1 MADPSSFAPPSRIVV
16 AGASLAGLSAAK
28 RLRQL
33 GYSGDLV
40 LIGDEPYPPYDRP
53 PLSKQVLTRRLS
65 TDTTLPQPRDLDID
79 WRLGVAAR
87 GVDLTARRID
97 LANGD
102 ALDYDRLL
110 IATGTRARPWP
121 KPDEASIDG
130 VLTLRG
136 RDDADRLVP
145 RLAASPGR
153 VLIIG
158 GGFIGCE
165 LASCCREMG
174 LAVTIVES
182 ERVPMRRALGE
193 RIGAF
198 MAGVIRDHGVDL
210 RLGAMVERIEA
221 DNAGAVAAVM
231 LKDGKRIG
239 CDLIIVA
246 LGAVRNVEW
255 LEGLGLLTSAR
266 GLRCDAFCRAL
277 RANESP
283 APGVFAAGDVAHW
296 PLVANDGHL
305 VTVEHWGNAVEQ
317 ARMAAH
323 NMLAGDI
330 TGMRIH
336 QHLPDFWSS
345 QFGLNIKCV
354 GLADSAE
361 EMAIAQ
367 GSVEE
372 RRFLAVFGRKGRT
385 IAALSINSARWL
397 PAYRALIEEGAPF
410 PPIEGAVDQPRM
422 RKEAAG
428 FASIDT

>member
-1 MADPSSFAPPSRIVV
+1 MADPSFAPPSRIVI
-16 AGASLAGLSAAK
+16 AGASLAGLSAAEA
-28 RLRQL
+28 LRRL

-40 LIGDEPYPPYDRP
+40 LVGDEPHSPYDRP

-65 TDTTLPQPRDLDID
+65 TDTTLPQPRDLGID
-79 WRLGVAAR
+79 WRLGVAAS
-87 GVDLTARRID
+87 GLDLAARRIE
-97 LANGD
+97 LANGGS
-102 ALDYDRLL
+102 LGYDRLL

-136 RDDADRLVP
+136 RDDAERLAL

-153 VLIIG
+153 VVIIG

-165 LASCCREMG
+165 LASCCYEMG
-174 LAVTIVES
+174 LAVTIIES
-182 ERVPMRRALGE
+182 EGVPMRRALGN
-193 RIGAF
+193 RIGGF
-198 MAGVIRDHGVDL
+198 IAGAIRDHGVDL
-210 RLGAMVERIEA
+210 RLGAAVERIA
-221 DNAGAVAAVM
+221 DIAGAVAAVV
-231 LKDGKRIG
+231 LKDGTRIYS
-239 CDLIIVA
+239 DLVIVA

-255 LEGLGLLTSAR
+255 LEGSGLLTSAR

-277 RANESP
+277 RSDEAP
-283 APGVFAAGDVAHW
+283 APGVFAAGDIAHW
-296 PLVANDGHL
+296 PLAAYDGHL
-305 VTVEHWGNAVEQ
+305 VAVEHWGNAVEQ

-330 TGMRIH
+330 TAMRIH

-354 GLADSAE
+354 GLAEGAE
-361 EMAIAQ
+361 EMAIVQ

-410 PPIEGAVDQPRM
+410 PPIQGAVDQPRI

-428 FASIDT
+428 FASTEA

>member
-1 MADPSSFAPPSRIVV
+1 
-16 AGASLAGLSAAK
+16 
-28 RLRQL
+28 LRRL
-33 GYSGDLV
+33 GYCGDLV
-40 LIGDEPYPPYDRP
+40 LVGDEPHPPYDRP

-65 TDTTLPQPRDLDID
+65 TDTALPQPRDLDID
-79 WRLGVAAR
+79 WRLGLAAR
-87 GVDLTARRID
+87 GVDLIGRRLE

-102 ALDYDRLL
+102 ALEYDRLL

-121 KPDEASIDG
+121 KPDEAAVDG

-136 RDDADRLVP
+136 RDDAERLAP

-153 VLIIG
+153 VVIIG

-165 LASCCREMG
+165 LASCCYEMG

-182 ERVPMRRALGE
+182 EGAPMRRALGE
-193 RIGAF
+193 RIGTL

-210 RLGAMVERIEA
+210 RLGAAVERIAA
-221 DNAGAVAAVM
+221 DNTGAVAAVV
-231 LKDGKRIG
+231 LKDGTRIHS
-239 CDLIIVA
+239 DLVIVA

-255 LEGLGLLTSAR
+255 LEGSGLLTSAR

-277 RANESP
+277 RIDESS

-296 PLVANDGHL
+296 PLAAYDGHL
-305 VTVEHWGNAVEQ
+305 VAVEHWGNAVEQ

-330 TGMRIH
+330 TAMRIH

-354 GLADSAE
+354 GLADGAE

-397 PAYRALIEEGAPF
+397 PAYRAVIAEGAPF
-410 PPIEGAVDQPRM
+410 LPIQGAVDQPRI

-428 FASIDT
+428 FASTGA

>member
-1 MADPSSFAPPSRIVV
+1 
-16 AGASLAGLSAAK
+16 
-28 RLRQL
+28 
-33 GYSGDLV
+33 
-40 LIGDEPYPPYDRP
+40 
-53 PLSKQVLTRRLS
+53 
-65 TDTTLPQPRDLDID
+65 
-79 WRLGVAAR
+79 
-87 GVDLTARRID
+87 
-97 LANGD
+97 
-102 ALDYDRLL
+102 
-110 IATGTRARPWP
+110 
-121 KPDEASIDG
+121 
-130 VLTLRG
+130 
-136 RDDADRLVP
+136 
-145 RLAASPGR
+145 
-153 VLIIG
+153 
-158 GGFIGCE
+158 
-165 LASCCREMG
+165 
-174 LAVTIVES
+174 
-182 ERVPMRRALGE
+182 MRRALGE

-210 RLGAMVERIEA
+210 RLGAAVERIAA
-221 DNAGAVAAVM
+221 DITGAVAAVV
-231 LKDGKRIG
+231 LKDGTRIHS
-239 CDLIIVA
+239 DLVIVA

-255 LEGLGLLTSAR
+255 LEGSGLLTSAR

-277 RANESP
+277 RDDKSP

-296 PLVANDGHL
+296 PLIAYDGHL
-305 VTVEHWGNAVEQ
+305 VAVEHWGNAVEQ

-330 TGMRIH
+330 TAMRIH

-354 GLADSAE
+354 GLADGAE

-410 PPIEGAVDQPRM
+410 LPIQGAVDQPRI

-428 FASIDT
+428 FASTNA

>member
-1 MADPSSFAPPSRIVV
+1 M
-16 AGASLAGLSAAK
+16 
-28 RLRQL
+28 
-33 GYSGDLV
+33 
-40 LIGDEPYPPYDRP
+40 
-53 PLSKQVLTRRLS
+53 
-65 TDTTLPQPRDLDID
+65 
-79 WRLGVAAR
+79 AAR
-87 GVDLTARRID
+87 GVDITAQRID

-121 KPDEASIDG
+121 KPDEAAIDG

-136 RDDADRLVP
+136 RDDADRLAP

-165 LASCCREMG
+165 LASCCREME
-174 LAVTIVES
+174 LAVTIIES
-182 ERVPMRRALGE
+182 EHVPMRRALGE

-198 MAGVIRDHGVDL
+198 MAGVIRNHGVDL

-231 LKDGKRIG
+231 LKDGTRIG
-239 CDLIIVA
+239 CDLVIVA

-255 LEGLGLLTSAR
+255 LEGSGLLTSAR

-277 RANESP
+277 RSDESP
-283 APGVFAAGDVAHW
+283 APGVFAAGDIAHW
-296 PLVANDGHL
+296 PLAANDGHL

-354 GLADSAE
+354 GLADRAD

-367 GSVEE
+367 GSIEE

-397 PAYRALIEEGAPF
+397 PAYRALIEEGSPF
-410 PPIEGAVDQPRM
+410 PPIQDAVDQPRI

-428 FASIDT
+428 FASTDV

>member
-1 MADPSSFAPPSRIVV
+1 M
-16 AGASLAGLSAAK
+16 
-28 RLRQL
+28 
-33 GYSGDLV
+33 
-40 LIGDEPYPPYDRP
+40 
-53 PLSKQVLTRRLS
+53 LTRRLS

-87 GVDLTARRID
+87 GVDLTTRRLD

-121 KPDEASIDG
+121 KPDEAAVDG

-136 RDDADRLVP
+136 RDDADRLAP

-174 LAVTIVES
+174 LAVTIVEN

-210 RLGAMVERIEA
+210 RLGAAVERIEG
-221 DNAGAVAAVM
+221 DNAGAVAAVV
-231 LKDGKRIG
+231 LKDGTRIDS
-239 CDLIIVA
+239 DLVIVA

-255 LEGLGLLTSAR
+255 LEGSGLLTSAR

-277 RANESP
+277 RGDEAP

-317 ARMAAH
+317 ARMAVH

-397 PAYRALIEEGAPF
+397 PAYRALIEEGSPF
-410 PPIEGAVDQPRM
+410 LPIQGAVDQPRI

-428 FASIDT
+428 FAFTDA

>member
-1 MADPSSFAPPSRIVV
+1 MADPSFAPPSRIVI
-16 AGASLAGLSAAK
+16 AGASLAGLSAAEA
-28 RLRQL
+28 LRRL

-40 LIGDEPYPPYDRP
+40 LVGDEPHPPYDRP

-65 TDTTLPQPRDLDID
+65 TDTTLPQPRDLGID
-79 WRLGVAAR
+79 WRLGVAAS
-87 GVDLTARRID
+87 GLDLAARRIE
-97 LANGD
+97 LANGGS
-102 ALDYDRLL
+102 LGYDRLL

-136 RDDADRLVP
+136 RDDAERLAL

-153 VLIIG
+153 VVIIG

-165 LASCCREMG
+165 LASCCYEMG
-174 LAVTIVES
+174 LAVTIIES
-182 ERVPMRRALGE
+182 EGVPMRRALGN
-193 RIGAF
+193 RIGGF
-198 MAGVIRDHGVDL
+198 IAGAIRDHGVDL
-210 RLGAMVERIEA
+210 RLGAAVERIA
-221 DNAGAVAAVM
+221 DIAGAVAAVV
-231 LKDGKRIG
+231 LKDGTRIYS
-239 CDLIIVA
+239 DLVIVA

-255 LEGLGLLTSAR
+255 LEGSGLLTSAR

-277 RANESP
+277 RSDEAP
-283 APGVFAAGDVAHW
+283 APGVFAAGDIAHW
-296 PLVANDGHL
+296 PLAAYDGHL
-305 VTVEHWGNAVEQ
+305 VAVEHWGNAVEQ

-330 TGMRIH
+330 TAMRIH

-354 GLADSAE
+354 GLADGAE
-361 EMAIAQ
+361 EMAIVQ

-410 PPIEGAVDQPRM
+410 PPIQGAVDQPRI
-422 RKEAAG
+422 RKEPAG
-428 FASIDT
+428 FAPTHT

>member
-1 MADPSSFAPPSRIVV
+1 MADPSFAPPSRIVV
-16 AGASLAGLSAAK
+16 AGASLAGLSAAEA
-28 RLRQL
+28 LRRL
-33 GYSGDLV
+33 GYCGDLV
-40 LIGDEPYPPYDRP
+40 LLGDEPHRPYDRP
-53 PLSKQVLTRRLS
+53 PLSKQVLMRRLS
-65 TDTTLPQPRDLDID
+65 ADTTLPQPRDLDID
-79 WRLGVAAR
+79 WRLGLAAR
-87 GVDLTARRID
+87 GVDLIGRRLE

-121 KPDEASIDG
+121 KPDEAAVDG

-136 RDDADRLVP
+136 RDDAQRLAS
-145 RLAASPGR
+145 RLAAAPSR
-153 VLIIG
+153 VVIIG

-165 LASCCREMG
+165 LASCCCEMG

-182 ERVPMRRALGE
+182 EGVPMRRALGE

-210 RLGAMVERIEA
+210 RLGAAVERIAA
-221 DNAGAVAAVM
+221 DNTGAVAAVV
-231 LKDGKRIG
+231 LKDGTRIHS
-239 CDLIIVA
+239 DLVIVA

-255 LEGLGLLTSAR
+255 LEGSGLLTSAR

-277 RANESP
+277 RGDESP

-296 PLVANDGHL
+296 PLVAYDGHL
-305 VTVEHWGNAVEQ
+305 VAVEHWGNAVEQ
-317 ARMAAH
+317 ARRAAH
-323 NMLAGDI
+323 NLLAGDI
-330 TGMRIH
+330 TAMRIH

-345 QFGLNIKCV
+345 QFSLNIKCV
-354 GLADSAE
+354 GLADRAE
-361 EMAIAQ
+361 EMAIVQ

-372 RRFLAVFGRKGRT
+372 RRFLAVFGREGRT

-410 PPIEGAVDQPRM
+410 LPIQGAVDQPRI
-422 RKEAAG
+422 RKEAVG
-428 FASIDT
+428 FASTGA

>member
-1 MADPSSFAPPSRIVV
+1 MADPSFAPPRRIVI
-16 AGASLAGLSAAK
+16 AGASLAGLSAAEA
-28 RLRQL
+28 LRRL
-33 GYSGDLV
+33 GYCGDLV
-40 LIGDEPYPPYDRP
+40 LVGDEPHLPYDRP

-65 TDTTLPQPRDLDID
+65 TDTTLPQPRDLEID
-79 WRLGVAAR
+79 WRLGVGTT
-87 GVDLTARRID
+87 GVDLIGGRLELT
-97 LANGD
+97 NGD
-102 ALDYDRLL
+102 ALQYDRLL

-121 KPDEASIDG
+121 KPDEAAVEG

-136 RDDADRLVP
+136 RDDAERLAP
-145 RLAASPGR
+145 RLAAGPRR
-153 VLIIG
+153 VVIIG

-182 ERVPMRRALGE
+182 EGVPMGRALGE

-198 MAGVIRDHGVDL
+198 MAGVIRDHDVDL
-210 RLGAMVERIEA
+210 RLGAAVERIQA
-221 DNAGAVAAVM
+221 DNAGAAAVV
-231 LKDGKRIG
+231 LKDGTWIHS
-239 CDLIIVA
+239 DLVIVA

-255 LEGLGLLTSAR
+255 LDASGLMTSAR

-277 RANESP
+277 RGDESP

-296 PLVANDGHL
+296 PLAAYDGGLVA
-305 VTVEHWGNAVEQ
+305 VEHWGNAVEQ

-330 TGMRIH
+330 TAMRIH

-354 GLADSAE
+354 GLADAAE

-410 PPIEGAVDQPRM
+410 LPIQGAVDQPRI

-428 FASIDT
+428 FASTDS

>member
-1 MADPSSFAPPSRIVV
+1 V
-16 AGASLAGLSAAK
+16 AGASLAGLSAAEA
-28 RLRQL
+28 LRRL
-33 GYSGDLV
+33 GYFGDLV

-53 PLSKQVLTRRLS
+53 PLSKQVLTRSLS

-87 GVDLTARRID
+87 GVDITVRRID

-102 ALDYDRLL
+102 AFDYDRLL
-110 IATGTRARPWP
+110 IATGMRGRPWP
-121 KPDEASIDG
+121 KPDEAAIDG

-136 RDDADRLVP
+136 RDDADRLVS

-231 LKDGKRIG
+231 LKDGTRIG
-239 CDLIIVA
+239 CNLVIVA
-246 LGAVRNVEW
+246 LGAVRNIEW
-255 LEGLGLLTSAR
+255 LEGSGLLTSAQ

-277 RANESP
+277 RADEAP
-283 APGVFAAGDVAHW
+283 APDVFAASDVAHW
-296 PLVANDGHL
+296 PLAAYDGHL
-305 VTVEHWGNAVEQ
+305 VAVEHWGNAVEQ
-317 ARMAAH
+317 ARTAAH

-354 GLADSAE
+354 GLADHAD

-385 IAALSINSARWL
+385 TAALSINSARWL

-410 PPIEGAVDQPRM
+410 LPIQGAVDQLRI

-428 FASIDT
+428 FAPTDA

>member
-1 MADPSSFAPPSRIVV
+1 MANPSYAPPSRIVV
-16 AGASLAGLSAAK
+16 AGASLAGLSAAEA
-28 RLRQL
+28 LRRL
-33 GYSGDLV
+33 GYCGDLV
-40 LIGDEPYPPYDRP
+40 LVGDEPHPPYDRP

-65 TDTTLPQPRDLDID
+65 ADTTLPQPRDLGID
-79 WRLGVAAR
+79 WQLGVAAH
-87 GVDLTARRID
+87 GVDLSARRLE
-97 LANGD
+97 LANGG

-121 KPDEASIDG
+121 KPDEAAVDG

-136 RDDADRLVP
+136 RDDAQRLAS
-145 RLAASPGR
+145 RLAAAPRR
-153 VLIIG
+153 VVIIG
-158 GGFIGCE
+158 SGFIGCE
-165 LASCCREMG
+165 LASCCCEMG
-174 LAVTIVES
+174 LAVTIIEG
-182 ERVPMRRALGE
+182 EGVPMRRALGE

-210 RLGAMVERIEA
+210 RLGAAVERIAA
-221 DNAGAVAAVM
+221 DNTGAVAAVV
-231 LKDGKRIG
+231 LKDGTRIHSN
-239 CDLIIVA
+239 LVIVA

-255 LEGLGLLTSAR
+255 LEGSGLLTSAR

-277 RANESP
+277 KGDESP

-296 PLVANDGHL
+296 PLVACDGHL
-305 VTVEHWGNAVEQ
+305 VAVEHWGNAVEQ

-330 TGMRIH
+330 TAMRIH

-354 GLADSAE
+354 GLADRAE
-361 EMAIAQ
+361 EMAIVQ

-372 RRFLAVFGRKGRT
+372 RRFLAVFGRNGRT
-385 IAALSINSARWL
+385 IAALSVNSARWL

-410 PPIEGAVDQPRM
+410 PPIQGAVDQPRI

-428 FASIDT
+428 FASTGA

>member
-1 MADPSSFAPPSRIVV
+1 MAEPSFAPPSRIVV
-16 AGASLAGLSAAK
+16 AGASLAGLSAAEA
-28 RLRQL
+28 LRQF
-33 GYSGDLV
+33 GYCGDLV
-40 LIGDEPYPPYDRP
+40 LVGDEPHPPYDRP

-65 TDTTLPQPRDLDID
+65 TDTALPQRRDLDID
-79 WRLGVAAR
+79 WRLGLAAR
-87 GVDLTARRID
+87 GVDLIGRRLE

-121 KPDEASIDG
+121 KPDEAAVDG

-136 RDDADRLVP
+136 RDDAQRLAS
-145 RLAASPGR
+145 RLAAAPRR
-153 VLIIG
+153 VVIIG
-158 GGFIGCE
+158 SGFIGCE
-165 LASCCREMG
+165 LASCCCEMG
-174 LAVTIVES
+174 LAVTIIES
-182 ERVPMRRALGE
+182 EGVPMRRALGE

-210 RLGAMVERIEA
+210 RLGAAVERIAA
-221 DNAGAVAAVM
+221 DDTGAVAVVV
-231 LKDGKRIG
+231 LKDGTRIRS
-239 CDLIIVA
+239 DLVIVA

-255 LEGLGLLTSAR
+255 LEGSGLLTSAR

-277 RANESP
+277 RGDESP
-283 APGVFAAGDVAHW
+283 ALGVFAAGDVAHW
-296 PLVANDGHL
+296 PLVAYDGHL
-305 VTVEHWGNAVEQ
+305 VVVEHWGNAVEQ

-330 TGMRIH
+330 TAMRLH

-354 GLADSAE
+354 GLADRAE
-361 EMAIAQ
+361 EMAIVQ

-372 RRFLAVFGRKGRT
+372 RRFLAVFGRNGRT
-385 IAALSINSARWL
+385 IAALSVNSARWL

-410 PPIEGAVDQPRM
+410 PPIQGAVDQPRI

-428 FASIDT
+428 FASTGA